1 MPNASLRPRP
11 VSSRPSSTA
20 SEDSLSRRPV
30 LIVDDEPRI
39 LRFLATSLK
48 LAGYQVVTA
57 EGGEEALRIIASVK
71 LCAVILDM
79 LMSPVDGLDVLRRLP
94 AGSNLPVIVMSARHE
109 SREDAL
115 RLGARAFLKKPFNP
129 ADAIR
134 EIEVIL
140 SRN

>member
-11 VSSRPSSTA
+11 VSRRPSRTA

-71 LCAVILDM
+71 LSAVILDM

-109 SREDAL
+109 FLEDAL

-129 ADAIR
+129 ADAVR